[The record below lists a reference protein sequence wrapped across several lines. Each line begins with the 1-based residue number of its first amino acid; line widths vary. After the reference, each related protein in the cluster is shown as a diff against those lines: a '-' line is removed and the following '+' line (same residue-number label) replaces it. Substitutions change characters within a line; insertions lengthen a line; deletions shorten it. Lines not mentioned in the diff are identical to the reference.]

1 MPFKGGDRGAPQST
15 SHPPLY
21 SRFLFHDVI
30 CDVTIHL
37 EELTEVLH
45 ITPTSLLKVLFIVV
59 IVTFKIKGGHVVA
72 KY

>member
-1 MPFKGGDRGAPQST
+1 MAEMLEIKLDRVDQTYRPG
-15 SHPPLY
+15 
-21 SRFLFHDVI
+21 
-30 CDVTIHL
+30 